1 MPNNETPNTRAA
13 QNIRALMGIKKKN
26 INDLARCLQIN
37 RLTASK
43 RYHGLTPYDL
53 NQIETIASWLNEP
66 VDRIILT
73 ATPAAA

>member
-1 MPNNETPNTRAA
+1 MSTTKSQNVRAA
-13 QNIRALMGIKKKN
+13 ENIRALMGIKKKN
-26 INDLARCLQIN
+26 INDLAQCLQIN

-73 ATPAAA
+73 ATRDAA

>member
-1 MPNNETPNTRAA
+1 MPNTETPNTRAA

-26 INDLARCLQIN
+26 INDLARCLKIN

-66 VDRIILT
+66 VDRIIIT
-73 ATPAAA
+73 ATRAAA

>member
-1 MPNNETPNTRAA
+1 MPNTETPNTRAA
-13 QNIRALMGIKKKN
+13 QNIRALMGIKNRN
-26 INDLARCLQIN
+26 ITDLANCLQVN

>member
-1 MPNNETPNTRAA
+1 MSTTKSQNVRAA
-13 QNIRALMGIKKKN
+13 ENIRALMGIKNKT
-26 INDLARCLQIN
+26 ITDLAQRLQVN

-53 NQIETIASWLNEP
+53 NQIETIAAWLNEP
-66 VDRIILT
+66 VDRIIFT

>member
-1 MPNNETPNTRAA
+1 MPNNETTNTRAA

-53 NQIETIASWLNEP
+53 SQIETIASWLNEP

-73 ATPAAA
+73 ATRAAA

>member
-73 ATPAAA
+73 ATRAAA